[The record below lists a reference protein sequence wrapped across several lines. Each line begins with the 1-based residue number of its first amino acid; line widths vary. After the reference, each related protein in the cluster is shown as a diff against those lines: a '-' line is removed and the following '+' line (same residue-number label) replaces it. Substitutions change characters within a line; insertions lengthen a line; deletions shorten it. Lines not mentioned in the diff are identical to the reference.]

1 MTHLVEQDHNSDDD
15 KDINYGAAMKGIGF
29 FLRICGAVILV
40 VGALH
45 LVLGLNA
52 DVLLGARLP
61 AATIADPALD
71 SQNRFYGVTFTLYGV
86 LCFLGATDVVRYA
99 PVLRCMIWVF
109 FAAGCARL
117 VSIAIY
123 GMPPQPVI
131 ALLVV
136 ELIGPPLL
144 ARWLDKVV
152 RKREA

>member
-1 MTHLVEQDHNSDDD
+1 
-15 KDINYGAAMKGIGF
+15 MKNLGL
-29 FLRICGAVILV
+29 FLRIAGAGFIL

-71 SQNRFYGVTFTLYGV
+71 SQNRFYGVTFALYGV
-86 LCFLGATDVVRYA
+86 LCFLCASDIARYA

-117 VSIAIY
+117 VSVAIY
-123 GMPPQPVI
+123 GLPPQPVI
-131 ALLVV
+131 ALLVI
-136 ELIGPPLL
+136 ELVGPPLL
-144 ARWLDKVV
+144 ARWLERVV
-152 RKREA
+152 RT

>member
-1 MTHLVEQDHNSDDD
+1 
-15 KDINYGAAMKGIGF
+15 MKNLGL
-29 FLRICGAVILV
+29 FLRIAGAGFIL

-71 SQNRFYGVTFTLYGV
+71 SQNRFYGVAFTLYGV
-86 LCFLGATDVVRYA
+86 LCFLCASDIARYA

-117 VSIAIY
+117 VSVAIY
-123 GMPPQPVI
+123 GLPPQPVI
-131 ALLVV
+131 ALLVI
-136 ELIGPPLL
+136 ELVGPPLL
-144 ARWLDKVV
+144 ARWLGKVV
-152 RKREA
+152 HS

>member
-1 MTHLVEQDHNSDDD
+1 
-15 KDINYGAAMKGIGF
+15 MKNLGL
-29 FLRICGAVILV
+29 FLRIAGAGFIL

-71 SQNRFYGVTFTLYGV
+71 SQNRFYGVTFALYGV
-86 LCFLGATDVVRYA
+86 LCFLCASDIARYA
-99 PVLRCMIWVF
+99 PVLRGMIWVF

-123 GMPPQPVI
+123 GLPPQPVI
-131 ALLVV
+131 ALLVI
-136 ELIGPPLL
+136 ELVGPPLL
-144 ARWLDKVV
+144 ARWLERVV
-152 RKREA
+152 RT

>member
-1 MTHLVEQDHNSDDD
+1 MN
-15 KDINYGAAMKGIGF
+15 IGL
-29 FLRICGAVILV
+29 FLKICGAVILA

-52 DVLLGARLP
+52 DVLLGARLS

-71 SQNRFYGVTFTLYGV
+71 SQNRFYGVTFALYGV
-86 LCFLGATDVVRYA
+86 LCFLCASDVTRYA

-117 VSIAIY
+117 VSIAVH
-123 GMPPQPVI
+123 GMPPPPVI

-136 ELIGPPLL
+136 ELVGPPLL

-152 RKREA
+152 RDREA

>member
-1 MTHLVEQDHNSDDD
+1 
-15 KDINYGAAMKGIGF
+15 MKSLAV
-29 FLRICGAVILV
+29 FLRIAGAGFVL

-45 LVLGLNA
+45 LMLGLNA

-71 SQNRFYGVTFTLYGV
+71 SQNRFYGVAFALYGV
-86 LCFLGATDVVRYA
+86 LCFLCTSDIARYA

-123 GMPPQPVI
+123 GLPPQPVI
-131 ALLVV
+131 ALLVI
-136 ELIGPPLL
+136 ELVGPPLL
-144 ARWLDKVV
+144 AGWLNRIVHS
-152 RKREA
+152 